1 MRLDSETPR
10 NEIEFEIEKIL
21 LKNGFR
27 PEDIQ
32 FGSTNYNNPYLRVGY
47 WRRLDCV
54 TLQELGRLITAE
66 IDTFDDDCG
75 YLYSYNVKKSE
86 K

>member
-1 MRLDSETPR
+1 MRLESEAPK

-21 LKNGFR
+21 IKNGFR

-54 TLQELGRLITAE
+54 ALQELGKLITAE
-66 IDTFDDDCG
+66 VDDFDEDCG
-75 YLYSYNVKKSE
+75 YLYSYNIRKI
-86 K
+86 